1 MNEQRSGGRVASRLV
16 GIVVLALLA
25 ASCWWGW
32 MAWDRSYQVD
42 PATGDAS
49 GPYEAWQVIGCV
61 LSLVTVCVFAT
72 TRLPVWLVVPM
83 MTVAFT
89 GAWSWTA
96 VGVDDSGLWLVGAV
110 YVFVGMF
117 VGTAM
122 VSGVTAALRP
132 AGSAGMSTSQR
143 R

>member
-1 MNEQRSGGRVASRLV
+1 MNEQRSGVGVASRVV

-25 ASCWWGW
+25 ASCWWVW
-32 MAWDRSYQVD
+32 MAWDHSYQVD

-49 GPYEAWQVIGCV
+49 GPYAAWQVIGCV

-72 TRLPVWLVVPM
+72 TRLSVWLVVPT

-96 VGVDDSGLWLVGAV
+96 AGVDDTGLWLVGAV

-122 VSGVTAALRP
+122 VSGVTAALRL
-132 AGSAGMSTSQR
+132 AGSAGTSSSQSR
-143 R
+143 